1 VKARPSTEEIIC
13 ISLILFFSAL
23 LILHP
28 GTLPFAFGV
37 GVGCIFLALGA
48 FLKPADR
55 RELIAI
61 GLLFPPALVGIR
73 LGNNLVVRMTS
84 GTIDDTLLRL
94 EHGVSVTMYH
104 WVLAHHFCCLF
115 LAAVYCALPVAEAL
129 VLIVSA
135 RRLACLASIVLAGLF
150 APIFYMIFPAV
161 GPAWVGVADA
171 PRNCVPSLHL
181 TWALL
186 LILYIPGRLRLLAI
200 IFAVLTA
207 CATLGLGQHYIIDLI
222 AAVPYTWAVF
232 LLPFGVRFARR
243 RSSNATYPAEA
254 LPGNS
259 LNS

>member
-1 VKARPSTEEIIC
+1 
-13 ISLILFFSAL
+13 
-23 LILHP
+23 
-28 GTLPFAFGV
+28 
-37 GVGCIFLALGA
+37 
-48 FLKPADR
+48 
-55 RELIAI
+55 
-61 GLLFPPALVGIR
+61 
-73 LGNNLVVRMTS
+73 MTA

-94 EHGVSVTMYH
+94 EHGVRVTMYH
-104 WVLAHHFCCLF
+104 WVLAHHFCYLF

-186 LILYIPGRLRLLAI
+186 LILYIPARLRPLAI

-232 LLPFGVRFARR
+232 LLPFEVRFARR